1 MVKDFKYI
9 IKRII
14 IGVGIAL
21 ALMFIRGTL
30 LIGVHAKEV
39 YSYNWGSH
47 QFTPVLTSSSTDF
60 TLTSDSS
67 LSNIG
72 NGEILFSFS
81 LFNNNVNKVPIV
93 NQVRVYSGSSSFICN
108 FGTVNN
114 ASGGNFNTTTG
125 ETFTGSSAVS
135 YSVVCPV
142 NLGSDGL
149 TRVAIFYLPWVGT
162 NDIFTLT
169 FSNYFSFVKDNDST
183 QEIIENDNDNTQN
196 IINNQNDNTQQ
207 QIESQKVCTRY
218 DIGSIIGN
226 GYISSSGSV
235 ISNSNYGYTDYI
247 PINSSFSLKIFKL
260 NNLTPGLAF
269 YSSNKNFLS
278 YVSYSNLSNNQN
290 ITIPNNAFYVR
301 FSIQKNLNEPQ
312 FELCSN
318 GNQAISDGQK
328 QINDSLT
335 STDGVSDSD
344 INDLF
349 SDFESSD
356 TPISDLLTM
365 PITLANAYISGMSGS
380 CQSIS
385 LGRLYGSNLI
395 IPCINVE
402 SFLGSELWTVID
414 ILCSLFLIYSL
425 SQLFISAF
433 DGITSL
439 RDDFSM
445 LYGIEGKH
453 VWSPHTRVERNS
465 DLY

>member
-114 ASGGNFNTTTG
+114 ASGGNFNTSTG

-162 NDIFTLT
+162 NDAFTVT

-196 IINNQNDNTQQ
+196 IIDNQNDNTQQ
-207 QIESQKVCTRY
+207 QIESQKVCKTFDKSSIYTDNFYLNSVGNLTSSNNWGVTDFLNIYNSEIIVLNSY
-218 DIGSIIGN
+218 DTTGAKFCFYYEDKSQISCHDDSNLGSIVIPSRAKFVRVS
-226 GYISSSGSV
+226 ISKQV
-235 ISNSNYGYTDYI
+235 NR
-247 PINSSFSLKIFKL
+247 PIF
-260 NNLTPGLAF
+260 
-269 YSSNKNFLS
+269 
-278 YVSYSNLSNNQN
+278 N
-290 ITIPNNAFYVR
+290 IC
-301 FSIQKNLNEPQ
+301 Q
-312 FELCSN
+312 N
-318 GNQAISDGQK
+318 GNQAISNGQQ

-335 STDGVSDSD
+335 STDGVNDSD

>member
-1 MVKDFKYI
+1 MKDIKYI
-9 IKRII
+9 FKRII

-30 LIGVHAKEV
+30 LIGVNAKEV

-207 QIESQKVCTRY
+207 QIESQKVCSSDFVTINNCISDGY
-218 DIGSIIGN
+218 LTVNGN
-226 GYISSSGSV
+226 VSVSSNYCVSDYILFDEISLNQSASSGTASICYYDGTKNL
-235 ISNSNYGYTDYI
+235 ISCNTLSSILNIPSNAKYFR
-247 PINSSFSLKIFKL
+247 SSFQKST
-260 NNLTPGLAF
+260 NRPN
-269 YSSNKNFLS
+269 YSV
-278 YVSYSNLSNNQN
+278 YVC
-290 ITIPNNAFYVR
+290 
-301 FSIQKNLNEPQ
+301 K
-312 FELCSN
+312 N
-318 GNQAISDGQK
+318 GNQSIVDSQQ

-335 STDGVSDSD
+335 STDGVNDSD